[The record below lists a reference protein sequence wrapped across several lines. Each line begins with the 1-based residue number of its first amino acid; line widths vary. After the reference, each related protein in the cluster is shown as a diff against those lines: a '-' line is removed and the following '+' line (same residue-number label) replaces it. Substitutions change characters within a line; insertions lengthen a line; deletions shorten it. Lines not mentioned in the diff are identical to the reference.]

1 MKKMEDDGTENAERK
16 DNGIEKG
23 GMEDGGM
30 KNKRRK
36 DNKMREDRMR
46 IEIREVS
53 HDSGDFL
60 MLCQELDSFLNVA
73 IGGEEKREKY
83 KKFNHTDT
91 MDFVAAAFDQGEPVG
106 CGALRRYSEEEAEI
120 KRVFV
125 REKYR
130 GKNIGGL
137 ILESLIDRAKELGF
151 QRLILETGAFLE
163 ASVCLYQRYGFEK
176 IENYGAYKD
185 MDESLCMGR
194 ELGADAVIYCIGKR
208 MEADELRELYE
219 SVGWKSGKYADRL
232 LQSFEKAGMVMSA
245 WCDDRLAGLVE
256 VLDDG
261 GVTAYVHYLLVN
273 PLYQGKGI
281 GARLMEAVK
290 EQYRDYLY
298 IVLSCEQKGTIP
310 FYEKLGFSVIEGS
323 TPMQI
328 NRL

>member
-1 MKKMEDDGTENAERK
+1 MQ
-16 DNGIEKG
+16 IEVK
-23 GMEDGGM
+23 
-30 KNKRRK
+30 
-36 DNKMREDRMR
+36 
-46 IEIREVS
+46 EVR
-53 HDSGDFL
+53 HDAPVFL
-60 MLCQELDSFLNVA
+60 MLCGELDSFLNVA

-91 MDFVAAAFDQGEPVG
+91 MDFVAVAYEGGEPAG
-106 CGALRRYSEEEAEI
+106 CGALRKYSEKEVEI

-130 GKNIGGL
+130 GKNVGGM
-137 ILESLIDRAKELGF
+137 ILEKLLEQAQQTGF
-151 QRLILETGAFLE
+151 ERMILETGAFLG
-163 ASVCLYQRYGFEK
+163 ASIKLYRRYGFER

-185 MDESLCMGR
+185 MPESICMGR
-194 ELGADAVIYCIGKR
+194 EIGADAIIYCVGKR
-208 MEADELRELYE
+208 MEADELKELYE

-232 LQSFEKAGMVMSA
+232 LCSFEKAGMVMSA
-245 WCDDRLAGLVE
+245 WQGYKLAGLVE

-273 PLYQGKGI
+273 PFYQGKGI

-298 IVLSCEQKGTIP
+298 IVLSCEQKGVIP
-310 FYEKLGFSVIEGS
+310 FYEGLGFSVIEGS

>member
-1 MKKMEDDGTENAERK
+1 
-16 DNGIEKG
+16 
-23 GMEDGGM
+23 
-30 KNKRRK
+30 
-36 DNKMREDRMR
+36 MR
-46 IEIREVS
+46 IEVKEVNY
-53 HDSGDFL
+53 DAPEFL
-60 MLCQELDSFLNVA
+60 MLCGELDRFLNVA

-91 MDFVAAAFDQGEPVG
+91 MDFVVAAYDNGEPAG
-106 CGALRRYSEEEAEI
+106 CGALRKYSEEEAEI

-130 GKNIGGL
+130 GKNVGGL
-137 ILESLIDRAKELGF
+137 ILEKLLERAQQLGF
-151 QRLILETGAFLE
+151 KRLILETGAFLE
-163 ASVCLYQRYGFEK
+163 ASVRLYQRYGFER

-185 MDESLCMGR
+185 MPESLCMGR
-194 ELGADAVIYCIGKR
+194 EIGADAIIYCVGKR
-208 MEADELRELYE
+208 MEADELKALYE
-219 SVGWKSGKYADRL
+219 SVGWKSGQYADRL
-232 LQSFEKAGMVMSA
+232 LRSFEKAGMVMSA
-245 WCDDRLAGLVE
+245 WHGSELTGLVE

-273 PLYQGKGI
+273 PIYQGRGV

-290 EQYRDYLY
+290 EQYKDYLY